1 MARVNFDPA
10 NREIQK
16 SLFLA
21 SLVTLAVSP
30 TINHDPINL
39 IKLLTLTIMGG
50 YFMPHFVKFIF
61 FKSSI
66 SHKSKSDRWIVGSIR
81 FLLPLTIV
89 LKLLSDVINRENILQ
104 QIFGGFGRNS
114 GLLAYIALIIIF
126 GSATSLVLKVG
137 LSKAVIRP
145 LIWLSVILVSYG
157 FLQILNLDPVD
168 WRVIYNPVM
177 VTLGNPNFAASILG
191 MLFCFLF
198 PQALSVEIKV
208 RQRYLLIA
216 LCISITF
223 VVFNAE
229 AFQGL
234 ILICIGFFGSILIKI
249 WYTVKGNR
257 WVILVLALFTIPIF
271 IMILG
276 FFGNGPLG
284 STLRQQ
290 TLLIRVEYWR
300 TAIAMSRDNFLFGLG
315 SSAFGDYFRF
325 YRDKRTIELIGPNV
339 TTSSAH
345 NVLLDHLSS
354 SGVLVFIIIL
364 SIQLLVLC
372 VAIRRLLVNAHFD
385 SLFVGLFL
393 LYLAYFAQSLI
404 SIDNLGL
411 AVWGWLAGGLVLGGA
426 LQRDVEFKQYEK
438 KDNHQPIFGS
448 LTAVFAL
455 LIIVPYFS
463 ADTRFV
469 SALKSGDL
477 ISVQEAA
484 TQWMSDEEKFRF
496 TIELFKNQGFESEAE
511 SLSDDALSR
520 FPNSYILVSQRL
532 SFFTL
537 DPEER
542 SQLTSRLK
550 TIDPLYQGN

>member
-1 MARVNFDPA
+1 MAAVNSDPT

-16 SLFLA
+16 SLLLA
-21 SLVTLAVSP
+21 ILVTLAVSP

-39 IKLLTLTIMGG
+39 IKLLILTIMAG
-50 YFMPHFVKFIF
+50 YFMPQFVKFIF

-66 SHKSKSDRWIVGSIR
+66 SHESKLDGWIIGSIR
-81 FLLPLTIV
+81 ILLPLVIV
-89 LKLLSDVINRENILQ
+89 LKLLSDVINRENIPQ
-104 QIFGGFGRNS
+104 QIFGAFGRNS
-114 GLLAYIALIIIF
+114 GLLAYLALIVIF
-126 GSATSLVLKVG
+126 GSATSSALKVG
-137 LSKAVIRP
+137 LPKGVTRP
-145 LIWLSVILVSYG
+145 LTWLSLILVSYG
-157 FLQILNLDPVD
+157 CLQILNLDPVD

-198 PQALSVEIKV
+198 PQALSGEMKA

-223 VVFNAE
+223 VVFNTE
-229 AFQGL
+229 AVQGL
-234 ILICIGFFGSILIKI
+234 ILVCFGFFGSILIKI
-249 WYTVKGNR
+249 WYTAKSKRG
-257 WVILVLALFTIPIF
+257 VILVLALSTLPIF
-271 IMILG
+271 IVILG
-276 FFGNGPLG
+276 AFGSGPLG
-284 STLRQQ
+284 STLKQQ

-300 TAIAMSRDNFLFGLG
+300 TALAMSRDNIWFGLG

-325 YRDKRTIELIGPNV
+325 YRDRRTIELIGPNV

-345 NVLLDHLSS
+345 NVLFDHLSS
-354 SGVLVFIIIL
+354 SGVLVFLIIL
-364 SIQLLVLC
+364 SIQLLVIC

-411 AVWGWLAGGLVLGGA
+411 AVWGWLAAGLVLGSA
-426 LQRDVEFKQYEK
+426 LHRDVELKKYEK
-438 KDNHQPIFGS
+438 KDDHQPVFGS
-448 LTAVFAL
+448 LTAIFAL
-455 LIIVPYFS
+455 LINVPYFS

-469 SALKSGDL
+469 SALESGDL
-477 ISVQEAA
+477 ISVQEAV
-484 TQWMSDEEKFRF
+484 TQRMSDEEKFRF
-496 TIELFKNQGFESEAE
+496 TIDLFKNQGFESEAK

-550 TIDPLYQGN
+550 TIDPSYQGN